1 MMNVLKIMAKSIFDF
16 SIGPCPSKYSSLAL
30 INLANCI
37 YCEFCF
43 RFVWCVRLNRIL
55 SFSDWTSC
63 YFHTKLNTTNNQFY
77 LISRAW
83 GAGEWGTAAKPLAGV
98 KKSSCNKEIVN
109 YSYSTENYHIVK
121 RNISTSDSY
130 ALNHHLRGEII
141 LWISIHSC
149 NGYWRGKLNLFWLS
163 FVHMYGSTCIIIIFK
178 LARNFCLINNNIS
191 GIYVLEKLKW

>member
-1 MMNVLKIMAKSIFDF
+1 MMNVLKIMANLSIFDF

-98 KKSSCNKEIVN
+98 KKSSCNKEIVD
-109 YSYSTENYHIVK
+109 YYHYYYYSTENCHIIK
-121 RNISTSDSY
+121 RNNSTSDIR
-130 ALNHHLRGEII
+130 ALNHHPHGE
-141 LWISIHSC
+141 LYF
-149 NGYWRGKLNLFWLS
+149 G
-163 FVHMYGSTCIIIIFK
+163 
-178 LARNFCLINNNIS
+178 
-191 GIYVLEKLKW
+191 